1 MRGTIL
7 IVDDSAMMRKIVLR
21 ALTLAGLDFK
31 KVLEAGNGN
40 EALELLKANT
50 VELIM
55 CDINMPV
62 MSGLELLKEMRE
74 QNLAA
79 GVPVVM
85 VTTES
90 SAEHVREAVAVG
102 ASGYIRKPFTPD
114 HVKQKGVGPAVLEPS
129 RLKLSGGAIGWPR

>member
-21 ALTLAGLDFK
+21 ALTLAGLEFQQ
-31 KVLEAGNGN
+31 VLEAADGS
-40 EALELLKANT
+40 EALEILKMNT

-62 MSGLELLKEMRE
+62 MNGLELLKAMRA

-90 SAEHVREAVAVG
+90 SSEHVREAVAVG
-102 ASGYIRKPFTPD
+102 ASGYIRKPFTPE
-114 HVKQKGVGPAVLEPS
+114 HVKQKVLALLP
-129 RLKLSGGAIGWPR
+129 

>member
-21 ALTLAGLDFK
+21 ALTLAGLDFQ
-31 KVLEAGNGN
+31 KVLEAEDGSA
-40 EALELLKANT
+40 ALTLLRENT

-62 MSGLELLKEMRE
+62 MNGLELLKAIRE

-114 HVKQKGVGPAVLEPS
+114 HVKQKVLS
-129 RLKLSGGAIGWPR
+129 LLH

>member
-1 MRGTIL
+1 VIAGEAEMRGTIL

-21 ALTLAGLDFK
+21 ALTLAGLDFQ
-31 KVLEAGNGN
+31 KVLEAGDGK
-40 EALELLKANT
+40 EALELLKEHT

-62 MSGLELLKEMRE
+62 MSGLELLRAMRE
-74 QNLAA
+74 QNLAV

-114 HVKQKGVGPAVLEPS
+114 HVKQKVLALL
-129 RLKLSGGAIGWPR
+129 R

>member
-1 MRGTIL
+1 VIAGEAEMRGTIL

-21 ALTLAGLDFK
+21 ALTLAGLDFQ
-31 KVLEAGNGN
+31 KVLEAGDGK
-40 EALELLKANT
+40 EALELLKAHT

-62 MSGLELLKEMRE
+62 MSGLELLRAMRE

-114 HVKQKGVGPAVLEPS
+114 HVKQKVLALL
-129 RLKLSGGAIGWPR
+129 R

>member
-21 ALTLAGLDFK
+21 ALVLAGIEFQ
-31 KVLEAGNGN
+31 KVLEAGDGS
-40 EALELLKANT
+40 EAIELLKANT
-50 VELIM
+50 VELVM

-62 MSGLELLKEMRE
+62 MNGLEMLQALRDQKI
-74 QNLAA
+74 AV

-90 SAEHVREAVAVG
+90 SAEHVRQAVAVG

-114 HVKQKGVGPAVLEPS
+114 HVKQKVIPLLA
-129 RLKLSGGAIGWPR
+129 A

>member
-21 ALTLAGLDFK
+21 ALTLAGLDFQT
-31 KVLEAGNGN
+31 VLEAGDGS

-62 MSGLELLKEMRE
+62 MSGLELLQEMRK
-74 QNLAA
+74 QNLAV

-90 SAEHVREAVAVG
+90 SAEHVRQAVAVG

-114 HVKQKGVGPAVLEPS
+114 HVKQKVMALLDG
-129 RLKLSGGAIGWPR
+129 

>member
-21 ALTLAGLDFK
+21 ALTLAGLEFQ
-31 KVLEAGNGN
+31 KVLEAGDGN
-40 EALELLKANT
+40 EALELLRTHT

-55 CDINMPV
+55 CDINMPI
-62 MSGLELLKEMRE
+62 MNGLELLKSLRDLD
-74 QNLAA
+74 LAT

-90 SAEHVREAVAVG
+90 SSEHVRQAVAVG

-114 HVKQKGVGPAVLEPS
+114 QVKNKVLP
-129 RLKLSGGAIGWPR
+129 LLAA

>member
-21 ALTLAGLDFK
+21 ALTLAGLDFQ
-31 KVLEAGNGN
+31 KVLEAGDGS
-40 EALELLKANT
+40 EALEILKTNA
-50 VELIM
+50 VELVM

-62 MSGLELLKEMRE
+62 MSGLEMLKAMKE
-74 QNLAA
+74 QNVGA
-79 GVPVVM
+79 GVPVVT

-90 SAEHVREAVAVG
+90 SVEHVREAVAVG

-114 HVKQKGVGPAVLEPS
+114 QVKQKVLA
-129 RLKLSGGAIGWPR
+129 LLDAA

>member
-1 MRGTIL
+1 MRGTVL
-7 IVDDSAMMRKIVLR
+7 IVDDSTMMRKIVLR
-21 ALTLAGLDFK
+21 ALTLAGLDFQ
-31 KVLEAGNGN
+31 KVLEAGDGS

-114 HVKQKGVGPAVLEPS
+114 HVKQKVLA
-129 RLKLSGGAIGWPR
+129 LLS

>member
-1 MRGTIL
+1 MIAGEAEMRGTIL

-21 ALTLAGLDFK
+21 ALTLAGLDFQ
-31 KVLEAGNGN
+31 KVLEAGDGK
-40 EALELLKANT
+40 EALELLKAHT

-62 MSGLELLKEMRE
+62 MSGLELLRAMRE

-114 HVKQKGVGPAVLEPS
+114 HVKQKVLALL
-129 RLKLSGGAIGWPR
+129 R

>member
-1 MRGTIL
+1 VIAGEAEMRGTIL

-21 ALTLAGLDFK
+21 ALTLAGLDFQ
-31 KVLEAGNGN
+31 KVLEAGDGK
-40 EALELLKANT
+40 EALELLKAHT

-62 MSGLELLKEMRE
+62 MSGLELLRAMRE

-114 HVKQKGVGPAVLEPS
+114 HIKQKVLALL
-129 RLKLSGGAIGWPR
+129 R

>member
-21 ALTLAGLDFK
+21 ALTLAGLQFQT
-31 KVLEAGNGN
+31 VLEAGDGH
-40 EALELLKANT
+40 EALDLLRENT

-62 MSGLELLKEMRE
+62 MNGLELLKAMRE

-90 SAEHVREAVAVG
+90 SAEHVRAAVAVG

-114 HVKQKGVGPAVLEPS
+114 HVKQKVLSLLP
-129 RLKLSGGAIGWPR
+129 

>member
-21 ALTLAGLDFK
+21 ALTLAGLEFG
-31 KVLEAGNGN
+31 KVLEAADGA
-40 EALELLKANT
+40 EALEMLKAHT

-62 MSGLELLKEMRE
+62 MNGLEMLKNLRSL
-74 QNLAA
+74 NLAVD
-79 GVPVVM
+79 VPVVM

-90 SAEHVREAVAVG
+90 SSEHVRQAVAVG

-114 HVKQKGVGPAVLEPS
+114 QVKHKVIPLLA
-129 RLKLSGGAIGWPR
+129 A

>member
-1 MRGTIL
+1 LGPKSVIAGEAEMRGTIL

-21 ALTLAGLDFK
+21 ALTLAGLDFQ
-31 KVLEAGNGN
+31 KVLEAGDGK
-40 EALELLKANT
+40 EALELLKAHT

-62 MSGLELLKEMRE
+62 MSGLELLRAMRE

-114 HVKQKGVGPAVLEPS
+114 HVKQKVLALL
-129 RLKLSGGAIGWPR
+129 R

>member
-1 MRGTIL
+1 MRGTVL

-21 ALTLAGLDFK
+21 ALTLAGLDFQ
-31 KVLEAGNGN
+31 KVLEAGDGN

-50 VELIM
+50 VELIT

-114 HVKQKGVGPAVLEPS
+114 HVKQKVLA
-129 RLKLSGGAIGWPR
+129 LLS

>member
-1 MRGTIL
+1 MRGAIL

-21 ALTLAGLDFK
+21 ALTLAGLEFQP
-31 KVLEAGNGN
+31 VLEASDGS
-40 EALELLKANT
+40 EALNLLKSHA

-62 MSGLELLKEMRE
+62 MDGLEMLK
-74 QNLAA
+74 QIQTNKLAPN
-79 GVPVVM
+79 VPIVM

-90 SAEHVREAVAVG
+90 SASQVQQAVAGG

-114 HVKQKGVGPAVLEPS
+114 QVKHKVVPLLA
-129 RLKLSGGAIGWPR
+129 A

>member
-21 ALTLAGLDFK
+21 ALTLAGLDFQ
-31 KVLEAGNGN
+31 KVLEAEDGSA
-40 EALELLKANT
+40 ALALLRENT

-62 MSGLELLKEMRE
+62 MNGLELLKAIRE

-114 HVKQKGVGPAVLEPS
+114 HVKQKVLA
-129 RLKLSGGAIGWPR
+129 LLH

>member
-1 MRGTIL
+1 MRGCVL

-21 ALTLAGLDFK
+21 ALTLAGIEFEK
-31 KVLEAGNGN
+31 TLEAGDGR
-40 EALELLKANT
+40 EALELLKTNT

-62 MSGLELLKEMRE
+62 MNGLEMLENLRA
-74 QNLAA
+74 QNLAV

-85 VTTES
+85 VTTEG
-90 SAEHVREAVAVG
+90 SAEHVKQAVAVG

-114 HVKQKGVGPAVLEPS
+114 QVKLRITPLLA
-129 RLKLSGGAIGWPR
+129 A

>member
-7 IVDDSAMMRKIVLR
+7 VVDDSAMMRKIVLR
-21 ALTLAGLDFK
+21 ALALAGLEFQTI
-31 KVLEAGNGN
+31 LEAGDGSQ
-40 EALELLKANT
+40 AIDLLKTNT

-62 MSGLELLKEMRE
+62 MNGLDMLRALRE

-90 SAEHVREAVAVG
+90 SAEHVRQAVAVG

-114 HVKQKGVGPAVLEPS
+114 QVKNKVVPLLA
-129 RLKLSGGAIGWPR
+129 A

>member
-21 ALTLAGLDFK
+21 ALTLAGLDFQ
-31 KVLEAGNGN
+31 KVLEAEDGNA
-40 EALELLKANT
+40 ALTLLRENT

-62 MSGLELLKEMRE
+62 MNGLELLKAIRE

-114 HVKQKGVGPAVLEPS
+114 HVKQKVLS
-129 RLKLSGGAIGWPR
+129 LLH

>member
-21 ALTLAGLDFK
+21 ALTLAGLDFQQ
-31 KVLEAGNGN
+31 VLEAGDGS
-40 EALELLKANT
+40 EALELIKNNKI
-50 VELIM
+50 ELVM

-62 MSGLELLKEMRE
+62 MSGLEMLQAMKD
-74 QNLAA
+74 QNVGV

-90 SAEHVREAVAVG
+90 SAEHVKQAVAVG

-114 HVKQKGVGPAVLEPS
+114 QVKQKVLA
-129 RLKLSGGAIGWPR
+129 LLDV

>member
-21 ALTLAGLDFK
+21 ALTLAGLDFQ
-31 KVLEAGNGN
+31 KVLEAGDGS
-40 EALELLKANT
+40 EALELLKTN
-50 VELIM
+50 VIELVM

-62 MSGLELLKEMRE
+62 MSGLEMLKAMKE
-74 QNLAA
+74 QNVGA
-79 GVPVVM
+79 GIPVVM

-114 HVKQKGVGPAVLEPS
+114 QVKQKVLA
-129 RLKLSGGAIGWPR
+129 LLDVA

>member
-1 MRGTIL
+1 MRGSIL

-21 ALTLAGLDFK
+21 ALTLAGLEFQ
-31 KVLEAGNGN
+31 KVIEAGDGA
-40 EALELLKANT
+40 EALEILKVQT

-62 MSGLELLKEMRE
+62 MNGLDMLKNLRAL
-74 QNLAA
+74 NLAVD
-79 GVPVVM
+79 VPVVM

-90 SAEHVREAVAVG
+90 SSEHVRQAVAVG

-114 HVKQKGVGPAVLEPS
+114 QVKQKVIPLLA
-129 RLKLSGGAIGWPR
+129 A

>member
-21 ALTLAGLDFK
+21 ALTLAGLEFK
-31 KVLEAGNGN
+31 QVLEAGDGSQ
-40 EALELLKANT
+40 ALELLKAHT

-62 MSGLELLKEMRE
+62 MSGLEMLRQMRE
-74 QNLAA
+74 QSLAA

-90 SAEHVREAVAVG
+90 SADHVREAVAVG
-102 ASGYIRKPFTPD
+102 ASGYIRKPFTPEQI
-114 HVKQKGVGPAVLEPS
+114 KQKVMAL
-129 RLKLSGGAIGWPR
+129 LSS